1 LSFLSYKR
9 VLKNT
14 VYTSIT
20 EKKAR
25 GEKLLAVL
33 IDPDSMSDTALL
45 AHTCTISN
53 KAGVD
58 LILVGG
64 SLITNGFFEE
74 CVAIIKEHTS
84 IPVLLFPG
92 SVMQVS
98 SKADGILLLSLI
110 SGRNA
115 DLLIGKHVIAAP
127 HIKKSGIEVIP
138 TGYMLIDG
146 GRSTSVSYMS
156 NTLPIPA
163 DKPAIAAT
171 TALAG
176 ELLGLQC
183 IYMDAGSGA
192 DNPIP
197 PTIIEAV
204 SKQVNVPVF
213 VGGGMKHPDHIR
225 QACLAGA
232 DVVVVGN
239 AFEKDPELIAE
250 LKRATSSSQSGV

>member
-1 LSFLSYKR
+1 M
-9 VLKNT
+9 KNT

-127 HIKKSGIEVIP
+127 HIKNSGI
-138 TGYMLIDG
+138 
-146 GRSTSVSYMS
+146 
-156 NTLPIPA
+156 
-163 DKPAIAAT
+163 
-171 TALAG
+171 
-176 ELLGLQC
+176 
-183 IYMDAGSGA
+183 
-192 DNPIP
+192 
-197 PTIIEAV
+197 
-204 SKQVNVPVF
+204 
-213 VGGGMKHPDHIR
+213 
-225 QACLAGA
+225 
-232 DVVVVGN
+232 
-239 AFEKDPELIAE
+239 
-250 LKRATSSSQSGV
+250 